1 MALEWAHN
9 GSDVAGELFFKTE
22 DDGAFRMAD
31 NVFPAV
37 ALLILTSACL
47 MRRRLRRFLL

>member
-22 DDGAFRMAD
+22 DDGRLETMLPR
-31 NVFPAV
+31 VAV
-37 ALLILTSACL
+37 TIFSAVPLILIY
-47 MRRRLRRFLL
+47 MYLRRFLL